1 MLPLVL
7 LAAGLHGEGVRRHPA
22 PRLAG
27 VAPPHEAAVAAAE
40 AACPPGE
47 RLSSEFRDAA
57 APALA

>member
-7 LAAGLHGEGVRRHPA
+7 LAAGLHGEGVRRRPA

-27 VAPPHEAAVAAAE
+27 VAPLHEAAAAAAE
-40 AACPPGE
+40 AASPPGE
-47 RLSSEFRDAA
+47 RLSSGLRDPA